1 MSAQSSKLIIVES
14 PAKAKT
20 ISKFLGPGFVVR
32 SSMGHIR
39 DLPQDKLGV
48 DIEHDFEPSYVVP
61 KEKTKTVKELSSLV
75 KDASIVYLATDEDR
89 EGEAIGWHIANATK
103 AAPEKLQR
111 IVFHEITKDVIAAAL
126 ETPRQLD
133 MSLVNAQQARRILDR
148 LVGYKI
154 SPLLGKGLSAGRV
167 QSIALRFIV
176 EREREIENFKPQ
188 EYWVIK
194 AELLK
199 KGHALKFLATLIG
212 LKGQKY
218 EKYGVNNKGTADKIV
233 KDLNQAQ
240 YQVEKVTRKEV
251 KRNPSPPFITST
263 LQQEAFRKLGFSV
276 DRTMRIAQQLYEGID
291 LAVKGFSGLITYMRT
306 DSFNI
311 SKQAQEEAVAFIK
324 RQYGDKYLPEIPR
337 IYKTKVK
344 GAQEAHEAIRPTSP
358 RNIPEEIK
366 NFLTPDQ
373 YKLYNLIWQRF
384 VASQMASA
392 IMDSV
397 SVDIRTSNEYL
408 FRATGQT
415 VKFDGFM
422 VLYTEEDE
430 EEDTEQK
437 KVNEEAKSKL
447 PPLTEKEVLDLVRL
461 LHDQKFTEPPP
472 RFNEASLIKILE
484 KNGIGRPST
493 YAPIINTIKTRKYVI
508 IKEHRFYPEPIG
520 FHVNDMLKESFS
532 TVIDVG
538 FTAKM
543 EEELDEIAEGTKE
556 WTAVLKEFYT
566 SFNQTLTKAEEIISK
581 GEKTDRLCPVDKAP
595 LVVRFS
601 RYGKF
606 IACSNFPKCKYKEH
620 LESRETKKM
629 SEATDKKCPECSL
642 PLVIRSGRKG
652 PFLACSGYPKCRY
665 TSNLDG
671 TNQNTG
677 PQITKEVCE
686 KCGQPMVIRTGQRG
700 QFLACSGFPKCRNTK
715 SIEPK

>member
-1 MSAQSSKLIIVES
+1 MSEQSSKLIIVES

-20 ISKFLGPGFVVR
+20 IGKFLGPGFVVR

-39 DLPQDKLGV
+39 DLPEGKLGV
-48 DIEHDFEPSYVVP
+48 DIENKFNPTYVIP
-61 KEKTKTVKELSSLV
+61 PEKVRFVKELTNYV
-75 KDASIVYLATDEDR
+75 NKAGIVYLATDEDR
-89 EGEAIGWHIANATK
+89 EGEAIGWHIANATQ
-103 AAPEKLQR
+103 APPEKLQR
-111 IVFHEITKDVIAAAL
+111 IVFHEITKGAIDAAL
-126 ETPRQLD
+126 HNPRQLD

-194 AELLK
+194 AELQK
-199 KGHALKFLATLIG
+199 KGPSLKFLATLIG
-212 LKGQKY
+212 FKDKKI
-218 EKYGVNNKGTADKIV
+218 EKMDIGNKNDAEKIV
-233 KDLNQAQ
+233 TALQQAQ
-240 YQVEKVTRKEV
+240 YQVEKITRKEV

-291 LAVKGFSGLITYMRT
+291 LKVKGFSGLITYMRT

-311 SKQAQEEAVAFIK
+311 SKEAQEESAAFVK
-324 RQYGDKYLPEIPR
+324 QQYGDKYLPESPR
-337 IYKTKVK
+337 IYKTVK
-344 GAQEAHEAIRPTSP
+344 GAQEAHEAIRPTSA

-373 YKLYNLIWQRF
+373 YKVYNLIWQRF

-397 SVDIRTSNEYL
+397 SVDIRTNNEYL

-422 VLYTEEDE
+422 VLYIEEEE
-430 EEDTEQK
+430 EEDTEK
-437 KVNEEAKSKL
+437 KKTNEESKAKL
-447 PPLTEKEVLDLVRL
+447 PALTEKEILELVRL
-461 LHDQKFTEPPP
+461 LSDQKFTEPPP

-484 KNGIGRPST
+484 KYGIGRPST
-493 YAPIINTIKTRKYVI
+493 YAPIINTIKARKYVK
-508 IKEHRFYPEPIG
+508 IKEHKFYPEPIG
-520 FHVNDMLKESFS
+520 YHVNDLLKENFS
-532 TVIDVG
+532 SVIDVG
-538 FTAKM
+538 FTARM
-543 EEELDEIAEGTKE
+543 EEELDEIAEGKQE
-556 WTAVLKEFYT
+556 WTTVLQDFYA
-566 SFNQTLTKAEEIISK
+566 SFNETLKNAEETISK
-581 GEKTDRLCPVDKAP
+581 GEKTDRLCPLDKAP
-595 LVVRFS
+595 LVMRFS

-620 LESRETKKM
+620 IEEGVPKQAAET
-629 SEATDKKCPECSL
+629 TNQKCPVCSL

-652 PFLACSGYPKCRY
+652 KFLACSGYPKCRY

-677 PQITKEVCE
+677 PEMTTEICE
-686 KCGQPMVIRTGQRG
+686 KCGKPMVIRTSQRG
-700 QFLACSGFPKCRNTK
+700 KFLACSGFPKCKNTK
-715 SIEPK
+715 SIEQP

>member
-1 MSAQSSKLIIVES
+1 MSAQSNKLIVVES

-20 ISKFLGPGFVVR
+20 ISKFLGPGFVVT
-32 SSMGHIR
+32 SSLGHIR

-48 DIEHDFEPSYVVP
+48 AVEKNFEPSYVVA
-61 KEKTKTVKELSSLV
+61 KEKAKIVKELSGLV
-75 KDASIVYLATDEDR
+75 KNASIIYLATDEDR
-89 EGEAIGWHIANATK
+89 EGEAIGWHIAKATN
-103 AAPEKLQR
+103 AAPEKLRR
-111 IVFHEITKDVIAAAL
+111 IVFHEITREVIAASL
-126 ETPRQLD
+126 EAPRQLD

-176 EREREIENFKPQ
+176 EREREIKDFKPQ

-194 AELLK
+194 AELSK
-199 KGHALKFLATLIG
+199 KGHPLKFLATLIG
-212 LKGQKY
+212 LKDQKY
-218 EKYGVNNKGTADKIV
+218 EKLGITNKGEADKIV
-233 KDLNQAQ
+233 TALRPAQ

-263 LQQEAFRKLGFSV
+263 LQQEAFSKLGFSV
-276 DRTMRIAQQLYEGID
+276 DRTMKTAQQLYEGID
-291 LAVKGFSGLITYMRT
+291 LAAKGFSGLITYMRT
-306 DSFNI
+306 DSFNV
-311 SKQAQEEAVAFIK
+311 SKQAQEEAVAFVK
-324 RQYGDKYLPEIPR
+324 QQYGDKYLPEIPR

-344 GAQEAHEAIRPTSP
+344 GAQEAHEAIRPTSV

-366 NFLTPDQ
+366 NFLNSDQ

-384 VASQMASA
+384 VASQMGSA

-415 VKFDGFM
+415 IKFDGFM
-422 VLYTEEDE
+422 VLYIEEE
-430 EEDTEQK
+430 EEDTDRK
-437 KVNEEAKSKL
+437 KATEEAKSKL
-447 PPLTEKEVLDLVRL
+447 PPLTEKEILDLVRL
-461 LHDQKFTEPPP
+461 LSDQKFTEPPP

-493 YAPIINTIKTRKYVI
+493 YAPIINTIKTRKYVK

-520 FHVNDMLKESFS
+520 FQVNDILKENFS
-532 TVIDVG
+532 SVIDVG

-543 EEELDEIAEGTKE
+543 EEELDEIAAGKQE
-556 WTAVLKEFYT
+556 WTAILKEFYT
-566 SFNQTLTKAEEIISK
+566 SFNQTLSKAEEIISK
-581 GEKTDRLCPVDKAP
+581 GKKTDRLCPHDNAP

-606 IACSNFPKCKYKEH
+606 IACSNYPKCKYKEH
-620 LESRETKKM
+620 IETGEIKKVT
-629 SEATDKKCPECSL
+629 ETTDQKCPECSR

-652 PFLACSGYPKCRY
+652 QFLACSGYPKCRY

-671 TNQNTG
+671 TNQKTG
-677 PQITKEVCE
+677 PEMTSEVCE
-686 KCGQPMVIRTGQRG
+686 KCGQPMVIRTGRRG
-700 QFLACSGFPKCRNTK
+700 QFLACSGFPKCKNTK
-715 SIEPK
+715 SIEQK

>member
-1 MSAQSSKLIIVES
+1 MSESSNKLIIVES

-20 ISKFLGPGFVVR
+20 IGKFLGPGFLVR

-39 DLPQDKLGV
+39 DLPEGKLGV
-48 DIEHDFEPSYVVP
+48 DIEDKFNPTYVIP
-61 KEKTKTVKELSSLV
+61 PAKQKFVKELTGFVNKASL
-75 KDASIVYLATDEDR
+75 VYLATDEDR

-103 AAPEKLQR
+103 APPEKLQR
-111 IVFHEITKDVIAAAL
+111 IVFHEITKGAIEAAL
-126 ETPRQLD
+126 HNPRQLD

-176 EREREIENFKPQ
+176 ERERDIENFKPQ

-199 KGHALKFLATLIG
+199 KGHNLKFLATLIG
-212 LKGQKY
+212 LKDKKI
-218 EKYGVNNKGTADKIV
+218 EKMDIGSKVDAHKIV
-233 KDLNQAQ
+233 ADLEKAQ
-240 YQVEKVTRKEV
+240 YQVEKITRKEV

-276 DRTMRIAQQLYEGID
+276 DRTMRTAQQLYEGID
-291 LAVKGFSGLITYMRT
+291 LKVKGFSGLITYMRT

-311 SKQAQEEAVAFIK
+311 SKEAQTESVAFIK
-324 RQYGDKYLPEIPR
+324 QQYGDKYLPESPR
-337 IYKTKVK
+337 VYKTVK
-344 GAQEAHEAIRPTSP
+344 GAQEAHEAIRPTSV
-358 RNIPEEIK
+358 RNIPEEIR

-373 YKLYNLIWQRF
+373 YKIYNLIWQRF

-397 SVDIRTSNEYL
+397 SVDIRTTNEYL

-422 VLYTEEDE
+422 VLYIEEEE
-430 EEDTEQK
+430 EEDTDK
-437 KVNEEAKSKL
+437 KKATEESKAKL
-447 PPLTEKEVLDLVRL
+447 PALTEKEILELVRL
-461 LHDQKFTEPPP
+461 LSDQKFTEPPP

-484 KNGIGRPST
+484 KYGIGRPST
-493 YAPIINTIKTRKYVI
+493 YAPIINTIKTRKYVK
-508 IKEHRFYPEPIG
+508 IKDNKFYPEPIG
-520 FHVNDMLKESFS
+520 YHVNDILKANFS

-538 FTAKM
+538 FTARM
-543 EEELDEIAEGTKE
+543 EEELDEIAEGKQE
-556 WTAVLKEFYT
+556 WTDVLKEFYT
-566 SFNQTLTKAEEIISK
+566 SFNQTLAKAEETITQS
-581 GEKTDRLCPVDKAP
+581 EKTDRLCPLDNAP
-595 LVVRFS
+595 LVQRIS

-620 LESRETKKM
+620 LDAGAPKKPAET
-629 SEATDKKCPECSL
+629 TNQKCPVCSL

-677 PQITKEVCE
+677 PEQTTEVCE
-686 KCGQPMVIRTGQRG
+686 KCGKPMVIRTSHRG
-700 QFLACSGFPKCRNTK
+700 KFLACSGFPKCKNTK
-715 SIEPK
+715 SIEQA